1 METQFE
7 QQVAV
12 NYNVVRKFR
21 RQFAM
26 NMGKR
31 SEVIYSNLPFEEAQ
45 SVCSGLNVYEL
56 DDVTDSYFVQPC

>member
-1 METQFE
+1 METQIKN
-7 QQVAV
+7 QVAT
-12 NYNVVRKFR
+12 YNVVRKFR

-45 SVCSGLNVYEL
+45 QFCEGLNWQGL
-56 DDVTDSYFVQPC
+56 DDITDCYFVQPC